1 MSRSA
6 SPTSS
11 ISIHDAIAANR
22 RNTNLLM
29 GGFVLTVG
37 VVVFAAGVVLGL
49 PPDVSGIVA
58 AVGAGISV
66 VIAWLLYRSSDSIVL
81 GISEAKQVTREQYPE
96 LFRTVENLCIG
107 AGLPMPKVY
116 VIQDGAINAFATGRD
131 PHHASIAVTTG
142 LLQKTEKLELEGVIG
157 HELSHVGNYDTRL
170 MMVTAVLVGLIA
182 ILVDVMLRMTWYG
195 AGARKRYKGKGEGG
209 AGVLLLIGAIVA
221 LVLAPIVA
229 RLIQLA
235 VSRQREYLADAS
247 SALLTRYPAGLAG
260 ALEKISKDDDPLD
273 VATKGTAHLFIAD
286 PFKGNESSLNSL
298 FQTHPPIAERIA
310 RLRAM

>member
-6 SPTSS
+6 SPPSS

-22 RNTNLLM
+22 RSTNLLM
-29 GGFVLTVG
+29 GGFVVLVA
-37 VVVFAAGVVLGL
+37 VVVFAVGIVLGL
-49 PPDVSGIVA
+49 PPDVAGIVA
-58 AVGAGISV
+58 AVGAGISL

-81 GISEAKQVTREQYPE
+81 GISEARQATREKYPE

-131 PHHASIAVTTG
+131 PKHASIAVTTG

-157 HELSHVGNYDTRL
+157 HELSHIGNYDTRL
-170 MMVTAVLVGLIA
+170 MMVTAVMVGLIA

-209 AGVLLLIGAIVA
+209 AGAILLIGAIVA

-260 ALEKISKDDDPLD
+260 ALEKISHDNDPLD

-298 FQTHPPIAERIA
+298 FKTHPPVEDRIA